1 MDRHRQPRT
10 NVRLLALG
18 RLISVTG
25 GAAAFAALNYTVWD
39 LTRSPVMQ
47 SIALLLTFG
56 VTGLVGPFAG
66 ALGDRF
72 DRRRVM
78 VVSEAVAAL
87 CYAGMAFV
95 STPVALIGFAFAAAV
110 AELPFFSAS
119 RAAIPN
125 LVESDADISWANSL
139 VMLGVHAGIA
149 IGPVIGGVLLGVV
162 GNPSWVFAINAVTF
176 VVSLGLTLLV
186 RGSFQESR
194 ATANGGQEAADV
206 PTEHAG
212 LAAGIRFLFADR
224 VLRRLSIAYLI
235 FLLGMGIGMV
245 ADAPLATAFGAGGTG
260 YGLLI
265 AAWGTGSVV
274 GALAGRWM
282 TARTEPMWLVGGTF
296 GISAA
301 AFAVGFAPAFPLIL
315 ISLLAMGTADGL
327 AIVAENGIMQRRT
340 PDAVRSRVTAS
351 FEAVL
356 SIGLAVAYLAAGPI
370 LRMVE
375 PQSAYRI
382 GGATAL
388 IAAVLLV
395 PLLRLRRDDAV
406 GSTLGTATPD
416 RAADLPAVEALT
428 ASAAPPRYHS
438 AEVFEAADVV
448 EGSSVLTDRGA

>member
-1 MDRHRQPRT
+1 
-10 NVRLLALG
+10 
-18 RLISVTG
+18 
-25 GAAAFAALNYTVWD
+25 
-39 LTRSPVMQ
+39 
-47 SIALLLTFG
+47 
-56 VTGLVGPFAG
+56 
-66 ALGDRF
+66 
-72 DRRRVM
+72 M
-78 VVSEAVAAL
+78 VISEAVAAL

-125 LVESDADISWANSL
+125 LVERDEDISWANSL

-176 VVSLGLTLLV
+176 VISLGLTLLV
-186 RGSFQESR
+186 RGSCQEAR
-194 ATANGGQEAADV
+194 ATTGDETSAQE

-340 PDAVRSRVTAS
+340 PDAVRSRVTAA

-370 LRMVE
+370 LRVVE

-395 PLLRLRRDDAV
+395 PLLRLRHDDAV
-406 GSTLGTATPD
+406 GSTFGTATPD
-416 RAADLPAVEALT
+416 RAADLPAIEALAAT
-428 ASAAPPRYHS
+428 AEPPRYHS
-438 AEVFEAADVV
+438 AEVLEATEVV
-448 EGSSVLTDRGA
+448 EGSSLLIDRG